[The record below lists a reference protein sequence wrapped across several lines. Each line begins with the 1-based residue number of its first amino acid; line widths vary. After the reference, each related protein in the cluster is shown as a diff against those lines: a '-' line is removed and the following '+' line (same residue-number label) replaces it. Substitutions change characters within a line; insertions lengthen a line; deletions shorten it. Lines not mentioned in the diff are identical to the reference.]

1 MFYTSPPLAYP
12 ETLEPQNPITSYT
25 GRDVTSQARNRQTS
39 ESSTIKDS
47 DSERGGEETITKN
60 GVKLRKRRSKSSD
73 NVSYERRVDSAPPLS
88 FDSTS
93 SCADL
98 QYSYIE
104 PNSNRFSG
112 PNPHRSSQG
121 KIKSNVTT
129 TDTNTNAT
137 TTRNIIGRSTPHI
150 LVTKTDPSESTLNHR
165 ASLGNMASTGRSS
178 SQSHSH
184 GGQGVRS
191 ERPRDHEP
199 MKSSSTSPETEQSSP
214 FTRDGS
220 ISSQTSDSQPVTYGE
235 ARSKSR
241 LRSDNYMKYLSASR
255 SSLNASRTSLNHSR
269 ESVNSISDQTSPVPP
284 SPSNVSRR
292 PNLKTLGKSQSLD
305 NPNYQERVEHSVVPA
320 RVEIDTK
327 MYKPTLQPTAAVSN
341 ASKPQQQKLGKKLGT
356 NFAPLPNRIPSSS
369 PPTNPA
375 VPASASRR
383 APSKSAHNL
392 RDNQT
397 TVVHNAVVHRDASPK
412 TAVSTTAIATGGKTV
427 PPRSTSTDVVSA
439 PKHSKP
445 SKNENPLH
453 ATLPLHDNP
462 LAMSRERERE
472 AAVAASVLLGVK
484 LSTSESDLL
493 FRLAMEEN
501 PQASYL
507 KRKMRE
513 DIIPPLPKRER
524 ERSKERHKR
533 KKKSKES
540 ISGEKKDRREKSR
553 DRGDIKSP
561 KIDRRVRVTNTE
573 VVPKGDENNSNR
585 TSRSRT
591 IKGLFR
597 QDSDTSNGGKSSKRD
612 KISGFF
618 GSVIERGKKAFQRDT
633 KKDRLQSDDSILSD
647 NVFTEPSPRPSPKV
661 QHTGVQTSP
670 QTPEAS
676 MYSCG
681 TPDSKG
687 TPTTGYESSEGQSPG
702 SMQSARE
709 PTANRSRV
717 DLAKTDDQIRS
728 RTNSS
733 SGVRTPVRT
742 GNDSQ
747 GVPTPTFGKL
757 PKAAARRQFFASMK
771 SSSLGRE
778 STSSRDEKSPVNL
791 ASPLVFSEQHP
802 LTQQSGSGSGKDK
815 SPQGTESIVT
825 RYFETEVDT
834 VGDVV
839 ITQSHES
846 SKTTPQTN
854 KHNSINSRR
863 DGDKSQRDEILLDYY
878 KREQTPNGVGAKA
891 GGTVPKG
898 HTVYTEQPLSNKRGY
913 NSSSTKGAQGSSH
926 NITNKNKDI
935 GISAKANHNNRTRDQ
950 VADTELRIDA
960 KVRTTDYKVYGAA
973 TQSTQYS
980 KTGNNPGFDSVGPSP
995 NGHDPTGPEKWY
1007 DEILQR
1013 QRQRQLTKQTTEESE
1028 TTTVSEISESEYY
1041 DSPRESPSVKSSQQ
1055 LTSKDRVVANGH
1067 QHRIVSGDSGSE
1079 TSYIS
1084 AESVVDPSYIQ
1095 EQNKLLSA
1103 LQSTDKKHKR
1113 KGKRKLNKAQ
1123 SFDSTEIDSFVSNVV
1138 ESEHTRLLREKLR
1151 EKKHSSDT
1159 DEGIVKDKMEQ
1170 LKRPL
1175 NMDIDE
1181 AKLQEALS
1189 SPGDSALGTP
1199 SSSVVSNM
1207 KVDEN
1212 ALDDI
1217 QQELAQAIRE
1227 EKRKQKGILSKQEL
1241 EAKTNSF
1248 PAGNTP
1254 SPNPSKEGNDERGR
1268 NNLEQDTYLMYSIND
1283 KGAKRNVSRDDK
1295 GGDLVGYEYIP
1306 DEDKNVPHMDYV
1318 PKVNPAAASEVREVP
1333 GLAKTSQQKSSLS
1346 VPVTDTPSVSSF
1358 NEISKGVPSSESS
1371 SKEFNEMSNA
1381 LPQKDLSQVTSP
1393 SRKKEGEKPNYD
1405 TYDIE
1410 EESALTSMDKVV
1422 MGAILTNKAKHKFL
1436 KMLDPKPK
1444 PYEPIFNT
1452 RAHPYKN
1459 LRQDEDQTNLTKN
1472 TPAQEE
1478 EKEGPEDPEA
1488 EGYEPTNMLRE
1499 LVLLKSAGFDLND
1512 EKVKQFIDLKNELDD
1527 NKEAD
1532 ESKTDKEG
1540 ASNQED
1546 DLDKEG
1552 DTKKNDNQM
1561 APKNMAK
1568 ESGVQDDSKSPE
1580 ANGTAETDLKV
1591 ETPIDNKV
1599 GVKTNNVSVSN
1610 KNEEDETNVVR
1621 AKNTIEKEHL
1631 SSAIAENGQVS
1642 GNKDKDE
1649 TVHTSENNGQ
1659 KRSES
1664 GGEKSGNIGLDTSYL
1679 AVKLEKKYKN
1689 SVAQTS
1695 PEENKKLSESSLKAD
1710 ESNPESPSE
1719 LRNDTK
1725 VKLERHVSFSD
1736 ESPDV
1741 FEVDSSVPQAEGASQ
1756 DSVNR
1761 KQRQVGPSSD
1771 ETDEPVFV
1779 VSSFDTFLQQLYV
1792 NMGMYPIH
1800 FIINISCY

>member
-1 MFYTSPPLAYP
+1 MFYTSPPLAYL
-12 ETLEPQNPITSYT
+12 ETFEPQNPITSYT
-25 GRDVTSQARNRQTS
+25 GRDVTSQAPDRQTS

-47 DSERGGEETITKN
+47 DSERGAEETVTKN

-93 SCADL
+93 SCADV

-104 PNSNRFSG
+104 PNNNHFSA
-112 PNPHRSSQG
+112 PIPHRSSQG

-129 TDTNTNAT
+129 IDTDTNAT

-150 LVTKTDPSESTLNHR
+150 LVTKTYPSESTLNHR
-165 ASLGNMASTGRSS
+165 ATLENMASIGRSS

-191 ERPRDHEP
+191 ERLRDHEL
-199 MKSSSTSPETEQSSP
+199 MKSSPTSPETEQSSP

-241 LRSDNYMKYLSASR
+241 LRSDNYMRYLSASR

-269 ESVNSISDQTSPVPP
+269 ESVNSISDQTPPVPP
-284 SPSNVSRR
+284 FPSNVSRR

-305 NPNYQERVEHSVVPA
+305 NPNYQERVEHNVVPS
-320 RVEIDTK
+320 RVEVDTK

-341 ASKPQQQKLGKKLGT
+341 AAKPQQQKLGKKLGT

-369 PPTNPA
+369 PSTNPA
-375 VPASASRR
+375 VPASTSRR
-383 APSKSAHNL
+383 MPSMS
-392 RDNQT
+392 
-397 TVVHNAVVHRDASPK
+397 VHNAVVHRDASPK
-412 TAVSTTAIATGGKTV
+412 TAVSTTAIATGGKTA
-427 PPRSTSTDVVSA
+427 PPRSTSTDVVSTQ
-439 PKHSKP
+439 KHSKP
-445 SKNENPLH
+445 SQNENPLH

-493 FRLAMEEN
+493 SRLAMEEN

-513 DIIPPLPKRER
+513 DIIPPLPKKER

-540 ISGEKKDRREKSR
+540 ISVEKKDRREKSR
-553 DRGDIKSP
+553 DRGNIKSP
-561 KIDRRVRVTNTE
+561 KTERTVRVTNTE
-573 VVPKGDENNSNR
+573 VGPKGDENNSNSSNR

-597 QDSDTSNGGKSSKRD
+597 QDSDTSNSGKSSKRE

-618 GSVIERGKKAFQRDT
+618 GSVIERGKKAFHRDT

-670 QTPEAS
+670 QTPETS
-676 MYSCG
+676 MCSCG

-709 PTANRSRV
+709 PTADRSRV
-717 DLAKTDDQIRS
+717 DLAKTDHQIRS

-733 SGVRTPVRT
+733 SGVRTPVKT

-757 PKAAARRQFFASMK
+757 PKAAVRRQFFASMK

-778 STSSRDEKSPVNL
+778 STSSRDEKSPISL
-791 ASPLVFSEQHP
+791 ASPLVFSDQHP
-802 LTQQSGSGSGKDK
+802 LSQQSGSGSGKDK
-815 SPQGTESIVT
+815 SPQGTEPIVT
-825 RYFETEVDT
+825 RYFETEIDT

-839 ITQSHES
+839 ITQSYES
-846 SKTTPQTN
+846 SKRTPQTN

-863 DGDKSQRDEILLDYY
+863 DGDKRQRDEILLDYY
-878 KREQTPNGVGAKA
+878 KREQTPNGVGVKA
-891 GGTVPKG
+891 GGTVPNG

-950 VADTELRIDA
+950 VADTELLVDA

-995 NGHDPTGPEKWY
+995 NGHDPTGSEKWY

-1103 LQSTDKKHKR
+1103 LQSTAKKHKR

-1227 EKRKQKGILSKQEL
+1227 EKRKQKGILSRQEL

-1254 SPNPSKEGNDERGR
+1254 SPNPSKEGNDGRGR

-1283 KGAKRNVSRDDK
+1283 KGAKRNVSKGDK

-1318 PKVNPAAASEVREVP
+1318 PKVNLAAASEVREVP
-1333 GLAKTSQQKSSLS
+1333 GFAKTSQQKSSLS
-1346 VPVTDTPSVSSF
+1346 VPGTDTPSVSSF

-1381 LPQKDLSQVTSP
+1381 RPQKDLSQATSP

-1472 TPAQEE
+1472 TPTQEE

-1532 ESKTDKEG
+1532 ENKTDKND
-1540 ASNQED
+1540 ALKQED
-1546 DLDKEG
+1546 DSSKE
-1552 DTKKNDNQM
+1552 DDNKKNDNQM

-1568 ESGVQDDSKSPE
+1568 ESGVQDDNKSPE
-1580 ANGTAETDLKV
+1580 ANRTVETILKV
-1591 ETPIDNKV
+1591 EIYRYNKTEVTHIDNRS
-1599 GVKTNNVSVSN
+1599 GVKTNNVSASN
-1610 KNEEDETNVVR
+1610 KNEEEERKVVP
-1621 AKNTIEKEHL
+1621 AENTIEKEYL
-1631 SSAIAENGQVS
+1631 SSLIAENGQVS
-1642 GNKDKDE
+1642 ANNDKDE

-1659 KRSES
+1659 NHSES
-1664 GGEKSGNIGLDTSYL
+1664 SGEKSVNIGLDTSYL

-1719 LRNDTK
+1719 LCNDSGK
-1725 VKLERHVSFSD
+1725 RVKLERHVSFSD
-1736 ESPDV
+1736 DSPAV
-1741 FEVDSSVPQAEGASQ
+1741 FEVDSSVPQAEGTSQ

-1792 NMGMYPIH
+1792 NMGMYPVH
-1800 FIINISCY
+1800 FIKI